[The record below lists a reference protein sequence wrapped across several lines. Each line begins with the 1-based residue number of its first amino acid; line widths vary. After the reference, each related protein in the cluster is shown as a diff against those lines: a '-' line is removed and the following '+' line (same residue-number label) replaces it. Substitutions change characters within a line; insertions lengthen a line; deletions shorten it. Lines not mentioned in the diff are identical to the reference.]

1 MEVISTPGHAG
12 MSDHSVVIRF
22 QRKTFV
28 VASDIIATKSF
39 YHNRTFW
46 PNERMEENI
55 QLLRNSYD
63 RIVEI
68 ADVIIPGHD
77 VPFNNYLKSS

>member
-12 MSDHSVVIRF
+12 RSDYSVAIQF
-22 QRKTFV
+22 QRRIFV
-28 VASDIIATKSF
+28 VAGDIITTRSF
-39 YHNRTFW
+39 YHNRSFW
-46 PNERMEENI
+46 PNEYMERNLEE
-55 QLLRNSYD
+55 LRNSYNK
-63 RIVEI
+63 IVGI